1 MTAEQQYL
9 AILEDCLINGREVY
23 NERTNSVCYTLLNQR
38 IQFHIDDGFPLITT
52 RKSYWKQAIGE
63 MLGYIRGY
71 TSTEQFHTL
80 GVHTWDANA
89 KNPIWA
95 NSFQGMCAKDKGM
108 DLGIIY
114 GASSE
119 KTGVSFVNIIDKIK
133 ANPYDRGHIWNFW
146 NPAYFDEGCLRPC
159 MFNHQFN
166 VVGNTIHL
174 TSTQRSADLP
184 LGTNFNIIQAW
195 FLLYIVARLTGFQA
209 GIVTINIANAHIY
222 ENQLEG
228 VKEQISRNP
237 YTPPKLRFKQTLSL
251 EDILENIAKDNFDD
265 YFELLHYKYHPAIK
279 YPFTV

>member
-9 AILEDCLINGREVY
+9 AILEDCLINGEKVY
-23 NERTNSVCYTLLNQR
+23 NERTNSICYVLLNQR
-38 IQFHIDDGFPLITT
+38 IQFHADDGFPLITT

-89 KNPIWA
+89 KNPVWT
-95 NSFQGMCAKDKGM
+95 NSVEGIYAKDKGM

-114 GASSE
+114 GASAE
-119 KTGVSFVNIIDKIK
+119 KTGVNLVNIINEIK

-166 VVGNTIHL
+166 VIGNVIHL
-174 TSTQRSADLP
+174 TSTSRSMDLP
-184 LGTNFNIIQAW
+184 LGGNFNIIQAW
-195 FLLYIVARLTGFQA
+195 FLLYVVAQLTGFQA
-209 GIVTINIANAHIY
+209 GTVAINIANAHIY

-228 VKEQISRNP
+228 VKEQIKRNP
-237 YTPPKLRFKQTLSL
+237 YMPPLFLDRGNLSL
-251 EDILENIAKDNFDD
+251 EDILKNITKDNFDE
-265 YFELLHYKYHPAIK
+265 YFELLSYTYHPPIK